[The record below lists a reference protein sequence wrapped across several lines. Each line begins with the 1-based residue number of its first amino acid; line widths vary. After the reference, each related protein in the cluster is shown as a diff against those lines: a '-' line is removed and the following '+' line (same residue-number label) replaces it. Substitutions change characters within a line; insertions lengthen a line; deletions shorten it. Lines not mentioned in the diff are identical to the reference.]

1 MESDELSSPQLNNIL
16 TYINILIRWNARM
29 NLTSIREP
37 EEIVTR
43 HFGES
48 LFAARHLAFP
58 RTEGAIHSHVVDVGS
73 GAGFPGIPIKIWS
86 AEIHLTLIESNT
98 RKATYLREVCRELK
112 IKSADVFGKRA
123 EEFAQKSGDMVIMRA
138 VEKFDII
145 LLIAEGLVKPSGR
158 LALLI
163 SEVQIPIAKR
173 LSKLAWQNP
182 IRIPMSAHKVL
193 LIGKMER

>member
-1 MESDELSSPQLNNIL
+1 
-16 TYINILIRWNARM
+16 M